1 MCAFCALLSGGS
13 HWSEA
18 GTDAAQTDAPAGRER
33 LLERRGRVRLV
44 NRILAHHGCALKD
57 WNNNSY
63 ILRGQRGQTS
73 LVESLPQVWARAEEI
88 SKKPADPLDP
98 ELLKALSKAADS
110 GARI

>member
-18 GTDAAQTDAPAGRER
+18 GTDAAQSDAPSGRARLMER
-33 LLERRGRVRLV
+33 HHRVRIV
-44 NRILAHHGCALKD
+44 NQVLAHHGCKLSD

-63 ILRGQRGQTS
+63 ILKGQRGQTS
-73 LVESLPQVWARAEEI
+73 IVDSLPQVWAKVEEI

-98 ELLKALSKAADS
+98 SLLEKLLEPSV
-110 GARI
+110 

>member
-18 GTDAAQTDAPAGRER
+18 GTDAARTDAPAGRER